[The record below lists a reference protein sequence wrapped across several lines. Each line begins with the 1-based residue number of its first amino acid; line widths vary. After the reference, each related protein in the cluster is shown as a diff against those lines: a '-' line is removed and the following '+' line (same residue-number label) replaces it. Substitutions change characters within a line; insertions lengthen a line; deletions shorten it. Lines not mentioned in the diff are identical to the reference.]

1 MFFFQQK
8 FEKYGRVKAVTIL
21 KGFAFVQYGS
31 PDEAEKA
38 IEVRTKRNVVHVC
51 RMEQAVIVKEKS
63 NLITI

>member
-1 MFFFQQK
+1 MWYVALFRGSLVQQK
-8 FEKYGRVKAVTIL
+8 FEKYGQVKAVTIL

-51 RMEQAVIVKEKS
+51 RNGARCNCM
-63 NLITI
+63 